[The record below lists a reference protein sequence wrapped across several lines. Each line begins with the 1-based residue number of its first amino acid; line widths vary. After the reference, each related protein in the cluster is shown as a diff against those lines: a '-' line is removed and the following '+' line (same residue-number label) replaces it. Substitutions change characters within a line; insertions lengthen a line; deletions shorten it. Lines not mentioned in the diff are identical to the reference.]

1 MEKVLSYEKVK
12 PKEKLGYGVGELAG
26 SLVWQILMFFLPFFY
41 TDVYGISAGVV
52 GTMFLVVRLF
62 DAINDPLMGVI
73 SDRTNTRWGKFRP
86 YIFWG
91 AFVYGIA
98 LVMMFTTPDYDQ
110 TGKIIYAYLTYG
122 LMMVIYTVVMVPY
135 NSLVGVISPRSE
147 ERTSVADYKFVFAYA
162 AGMLVQALIIPL
174 VNKLG
179 SGDAARGYQ
188 STMAVFAVI
197 GVIGLIIA
205 ALVCRERVIPDSSQK
220 SSISDDFKDLIRSR
234 PWIILAFLCITTL
247 VYVAIRSG
255 DIMYYFKYYVSD
267 AEHVGASFNLGK
279 LPFWGD
285 LIIEF
290 NSPGA
295 FMVTG
300 TFFVLLGVLTT
311 KYFSAIIGKRNLYII
326 CMLVIV
332 VSSALLM
339 VPGPEDLAWMYILH
353 IIFSF
358 ASGPT
363 MPLLWSMLADA
374 ADYNEWKTGRRATG
388 LTYSAATFSQ
398 KAGFS
403 LGGAIAMWILSL
415 FGYIEPG
422 KAQETVQQTA
432 NAELG
437 IKVSISLVPAAIAL
451 IGAILLFFY
460 NLSDQKVKQIELELK
475 ERKESANN

>member
-1 MEKVLSYEKVK
+1 
-12 PKEKLGYGVGELAG
+12 
-26 SLVWQILMFFLPFFY
+26 
-41 TDVYGISAGVV
+41 
-52 GTMFLVVRLF
+52 
-62 DAINDPLMGVI
+62 
-73 SDRTNTRWGKFRP
+73 
-86 YIFWG
+86 
-91 AFVYGIA
+91 
-98 LVMMFTTPDYDQ
+98 
-110 TGKIIYAYLTYG
+110 
-122 LMMVIYTVVMVPY
+122 
-135 NSLVGVISPRSE
+135 
-147 ERTSVADYKFVFAYA
+147 
-162 AGMLVQALIIPL
+162 
-174 VNKLG
+174 
-179 SGDAARGYQ
+179 
-188 STMAVFAVI
+188 
-197 GVIGLIIA
+197 
-205 ALVCRERVIPDSSQK
+205 
-220 SSISDDFKDLIRSR
+220 
-234 PWIILAFLCITTL
+234 
-247 VYVAIRSG
+247 
-255 DIMYYFKYYVSD
+255 MYYFKYYVSD
-267 AEHVGASFNLGK
+267 AENVGASINLGK

-290 NSPGA
+290 NSPAA

-311 KYFSAIIGKRNLYII
+311 KYFSSIIGKRNLYIV
-326 CMLVIV
+326 CMFIIA
-332 VSSALLM
+332 VSSSLLM
-339 VPGPEDLAWMYILH
+339 VPGPEDLTWMYILH

-374 ADYNEWKTGRRATG
+374 ADYNEWRTGRRATG

-432 NAELG
+432 NAILG

-475 ERKESANN
+475 ERKESGNNQ